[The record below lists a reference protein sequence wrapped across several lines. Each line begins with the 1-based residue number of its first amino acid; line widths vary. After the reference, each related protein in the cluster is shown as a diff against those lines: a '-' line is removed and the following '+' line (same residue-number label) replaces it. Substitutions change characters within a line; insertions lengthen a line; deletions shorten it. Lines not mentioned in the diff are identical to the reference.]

1 MISTLTALAEPNRF
15 AIVELLR
22 DGPRSVNEIVESLE
36 LRQPLVSKH
45 LKVLS
50 GAGIVAARPQ
60 AQRRIYELERTR
72 FDELDGWLDSFAA
85 LWGRRLDRL
94 EAHLRSTGA
103 TSGETRA

>member
-1 MISTLTALAEPNRF
+1 MIDSLTALSEPNRF

-22 DGPRSVNEIVESLE
+22 DGPRSVNEIVESLR

-50 GAGIVAARPQ
+50 SAGIVGVRPV
-60 AQRRIYELERTR
+60 AQRRIYQLERAR

-85 LWGRRLDRL
+85 LWGARLDRL
-94 EAHLRSTGA
+94 DRHLRSGTTTEEA
-103 TSGETRA
+103 RP